1 LLLYVIILVS
11 MRNIIIPQ
19 RYIPQRYKSIIDKIS
34 ITAEENSLDAYIVG
48 GFVRDLFIKREPKD
62 LDIMICSRRRD
73 ASGRSSG
80 INFSKIFAK
89 KYKLD
94 DPVVFERFG
103 TSKLFMDSK
112 EVEFVMPRKEYY
124 NTDSRNPDTQIASLE
139 QDALRRDFTI
149 NALFLRLSDM
159 KILDFTS
166 HGVVDIK
173 NKIIRVTDP
182 SDIEIIFKQDPLRI
196 LRAVRQSIQL
206 GFRIETE
213 TYNAMKVSSPRI
225 EIVSPGRIRDEINK
239 ILMEK
244 TPSKAF
250 KMMDEINL
258 SVKILPEIARLK
270 NLEQPEKYHSD
281 DVFMHTLKVLDRTK
295 ADSIL
300 RMAALL
306 HDTGK
311 YITYKK
317 NAGRICFYGHDAESA
332 KEAETVLKRLK
343 YPKEFIQKT
352 VSVIKNHMYPKMY
365 SDDWTDGA
373 VRRFVKRCGG
383 ELNLVMEVSRADYG
397 KDNNGE
403 RLVKLKKRIE
413 DLKLKNMLYPKQE
426 LLAGREIMNIFNRLP
441 GKWIQKAKNKIE
453 EEQFENPWLTKEEAI
468 EILREM
474 FRK

>member
-1 LLLYVIILVS
+1 MENV
-11 MRNIIIPQ
+11 IIPQ
-19 RYIPQRYKSIIDKIS
+19 RYKLIIDKIS
-34 ITAEENSLDAYIVG
+34 ITAEENSFDVYIVG

-62 LDIMICSRRRD
+62 LDVMVCGRGND
-73 ASGRSSG
+73 AAVRSAG
-80 INFSKIFAK
+80 INFSKILAK

-94 DPVVFERFG
+94 EPVVFERFG
-103 TSKLFMDSK
+103 TSKLFINSE

-124 NTDSRNPDTQIASLE
+124 NMDSRNPDTQVASLE

-159 KILDFTS
+159 KILDFTAQ
-166 HGVVDIK
+166 GVVDIK

-182 SDIEIIFKQDPLRI
+182 SAVGITFKQDPLRI

-206 GFRIETE
+206 GFRIEIE

-239 ILMEK
+239 ILMERA
-244 TPSKAF
+244 PSKAF

-258 SVKILPEIARLK
+258 LVKILPEIVRLK
-270 NLEQPEKYHSD
+270 DLEQPEKNHIN

-295 ADSIL
+295 ADTIL

-311 YITYKK
+311 YTTDKK
-317 NAGRICFYGHDAESA
+317 DGGRICFYGYDTESA

-352 VSVIKNHMYPKMY
+352 VSVIKNHMYPRMY
-365 SDDWTDGA
+365 SDDWTDCA
-373 VRRFVKRCGG
+373 VRRFVKKCGG
-383 ELNLVMEVSRADYG
+383 ELDLVMEISRADYG
-397 KDNNGE
+397 KDNNE
-403 RLVKLKKRIE
+403 VNLVKLKKRIE
-413 DLKLKNMLYPKQE
+413 DLKLKNMLYPKPE
-426 LLAGREIMNIFNRLP
+426 LLTGREMMNIFNRLP
-441 GKWIQKAKNKIE
+441 DNWIQKAKNKIE
-453 EEQFENPWLTKEEAI
+453 EVQFENPWFTKEEAI

>member
-1 LLLYVIILVS
+1 MSVD
-11 MRNIIIPQ
+11 MENII
-19 RYIPQRYKSIIDKIS
+19 IPQRYKSIIDKIS
-34 ITAEENSLDAYIVG
+34 ITAEENSFDVYIVG

-62 LDIMICSRRRD
+62 LDIMVCGRGND
-73 ASGRSSG
+73 AVGRTAG
-80 INFSKIFAK
+80 INFSKILAK

-94 DPVVFERFG
+94 EPVVFERFG
-103 TSKLFMDSK
+103 TAKLFMDSE

-124 NTDSRNPDTQIASLE
+124 NTDSRNPDTQVASLE

-166 HGVVDIK
+166 QSVVDIK
-173 NKIIRVTDP
+173 NKIIRVIDP
-182 SDIEIIFKQDPLRI
+182 SDVELIFKQDPLRI

-213 TYNAMKVSSPRI
+213 TYNAMKISVHRI
-225 EIVSPGRIRDEINK
+225 EIVSPERIRDEINK

-258 SVKILPEIARLK
+258 AVKILPEVARLK
-270 NLEQPEKYHSD
+270 NLEQPEKCHID

-295 ADSIL
+295 ADIIL

-311 YITYKK
+311 YTTYKK
-317 NAGRICFYGHDAESA
+317 DGGRICFYGYDAESA
-332 KEAETVLKRLK
+332 KESETVLKRLK
-343 YPKEFIQKT
+343 YSKEFIQKT

-365 SDDWTDGA
+365 SDNWTDGT
-373 VRRFVKRCGG
+373 VRRFVKKCGG
-383 ELNLVMEVSRADYG
+383 ELDLIMEISRADYG
-397 KDNNGE
+397 KDNNDAK
-403 RLVKLKKRIE
+403 LVKLKKRIE
-413 DLKLKNMLYPKQE
+413 DLKLKNMLYPKPG
-426 LLAGREIMNIFNRLP
+426 LLTGREMVNIFNKLP
-441 GKWIQKAKNKIE
+441 DKWIQKAKNKIE
-453 EEQFENPWLTKEEAI
+453 EVQFENPCLTKEEAM
-468 EILREM
+468 EILRKM